1 MKLQST
7 HEPQR
12 TSEANDYVIAKTFFL
27 CQIKS
32 EFHPLKKGH
41 ISKKLFLAG
50 KYADFGHFRKMLITS
65 DFRFL
70 YISLTCQSY
79 AFTLQELCFELV
91 RCGI

>member
-7 HEPQR
+7 YEPQR
-12 TSEANDYVIAKTFFL
+12 TFEANVYVIAKTSIL

-32 EFHPLKKGH
+32 EFHPLKTGQ
-41 ISKKLFLAG
+41 ISKKLFLVG
-50 KYADFGHFRKMLITS
+50 KYAKNEHFRKMLITS

-70 YISLTCQSY
+70 YILLTCQSY
-79 AFTLQELCFELV
+79 AFTLQEVCFELV

>member
-7 HEPQR
+7 REPHR
-12 TSEANDYVIAKTFFL
+12 TFEANDYVIAKTSLL

-32 EFHPLKKGH
+32 EFHPLKTGH

-50 KYADFGHFRKMLITS
+50 KYANSGHFRKMLITN

-70 YISLTCQSY
+70 YILLACQSY